1 MSEEHTQG
9 YLAARDEW
17 LVPES
22 QLLRP
27 IGASSDKV
35 KDRDHY
41 ANVVTTVKSKYHDDI
56 ANARRLAACWNALEG
71 IDTKAI
77 ETLAAKGG
85 VLDLARKAEKAALHL
100 AAALHENAMLRE
112 TIERL
117 KP

>member
-1 MSEEHTQG
+1 MNEEER
-9 YLAARDEW
+9 AAAASRQHAEHFSRECQDQFNR
-17 LVPES
+17 ES
-22 QLLRP
+22 LR
-27 IGASSDKV
+27 SDTCM
-35 KDRDHY
+35 R
-41 ANVVTTVKSKYHDDI
+41 AF
-56 ANARRLAACWNALEG
+56 EG

-85 VLDLARKAEKAALHL
+85 VLDLARKAEKVALHL

>member
-1 MSEEHTQG
+1 MSEEVTLQRRRTAC
-9 YLAARDEW
+9 LAAF
-17 LVPES
+17 
-22 QLLRP
+22 
-27 IGASSDKV
+27 
-35 KDRDHY
+35 
-41 ANVVTTVKSKYHDDI
+41 
-56 ANARRLAACWNALEG
+56 EG